1 MSYDRNQLPDPANF
15 FESESLVLKGPS
27 SSTWKTTKCDF
38 HGGSDSMRVNV
49 KTGAFRCMNC
59 GESGGDVLSYVMK
72 KHGLEFVA
80 AVKAIGAWVND
91 GKPQQKFK
99 PTTLSPR
106 AALQVLN
113 REATITVVA
122 AGNLAIGMK
131 LSEID
136 LQRLVV
142 CAHRIGRISEEY
154 SA

>member
-1 MSYDRNQLPDPANF
+1 
-15 FESESLVLKGPS
+15 
-27 SSTWKTTKCDF
+27 
-38 HGGSDSMRVNV
+38 MRVNV

-80 AVKAIGAWVND
+80 AAKSIGAWVHD
-91 GKPQQKFK
+91 GKPQQQVK

-113 REATITVVA
+113 REATITAVA
-122 AGNLAIGMK
+122 AGNLAKGMK

-136 LQRLVV
+136 FKRLFV

-154 SA
+154 PA

>member
-59 GESGGDVLSYVMK
+59 GESGGDVLSYLMK
-72 KHGLEFVA
+72 KHGLEFVSA
-80 AVKAIGAWVND
+80 AKSIGAWVND
-91 GKPQQKFK
+91 GKPQQQFK

-113 REATITVVA
+113 REATITAVA
-122 AGNLAIGMK
+122 AGNLAKGMT

-136 LQRLVV
+136 FKRLFV
-142 CAHRIGRISEEY
+142 CVHRIGRISKEY

>member
-59 GESGGDVLSYVMK
+59 GESGGDVLSYLMK
-72 KHGLEFVA
+72 KHGLEFVSA
-80 AVKAIGAWVND
+80 AKSIGAWVND
-91 GKPQQKFK
+91 GKPQQQFK

-113 REATITVVA
+113 REATITAVA
-122 AGNLAIGMK
+122 AGNLAKGIT

-136 LQRLVV
+136 FKRLFV
-142 CAHRIGRISEEY
+142 CVHRIGRISKEY